1 MSQPILAPLALLL
14 ASPGLAAGVV
24 AGLASGLAS
33 GDLPSERSDILPVED
48 QIIASHDCLA
58 CHDPESSIR
67 ERLDPVAAPDLNG
80 VSGRVDHTWLVDF
93 LADPRGV
100 RPGSTHP
107 HQLAGL
113 AAAAIGAHV
122 LLTDLRTVE
131 ECSLRPNVQRNI
143 STPAPPAPVRRS
155 TTNTIHRDA
164 GALSA
169 TDGLRD
175 RPQLRLRAEVVVVV
189 EPDKLPSPRKEVG
202 SSPAV
207 TPAAR
212 ARTPSEPSAAR
223 TRSEPSAARDLRSNP
238 AGQQLKKSYSFRSP
252 FATQKKKQL

>member
-1 MSQPILAPLALLL
+1 MEHAARSHRFATSSVRSCVNSFKGGPKGISLRRSVLLMPSKQGPLAKGLGMLRRLAP
-14 ASPGLAAGVV
+14 P
-24 AGLASGLAS
+24 
-33 GDLPSERSDILPVED
+33 P
-48 QIIASHDCLA
+48 
-58 CHDPESSIR
+58 
-67 ERLDPVAAPDLNG
+67 
-80 VSGRVDHTWLVDF
+80 
-93 LADPRGV
+93 
-100 RPGSTHP
+100 
-107 HQLAGL
+107 
-113 AAAAIGAHV
+113 
-122 LLTDLRTVE
+122 
-131 ECSLRPNVQRNI
+131 
-143 STPAPPAPVRRS
+143 PAPPAPVRRS
-155 TTNTIHRDA
+155 TTNTTIHRDA

-238 AGQQLKKSYSFRSP
+238 AGQPLKKIIGGAPPGASP
-252 FATQKKKQL
+252 LLYHT

>member
-1 MSQPILAPLALLL
+1 MPSKQGPLAKGLGMLRRLAPPP
-14 ASPGLAAGVV
+14 PG
-24 AGLASGLAS
+24 
-33 GDLPSERSDILPVED
+33 
-48 QIIASHDCLA
+48 
-58 CHDPESSIR
+58 
-67 ERLDPVAAPDLNG
+67 
-80 VSGRVDHTWLVDF
+80 
-93 LADPRGV
+93 
-100 RPGSTHP
+100 
-107 HQLAGL
+107 
-113 AAAAIGAHV
+113 
-122 LLTDLRTVE
+122 
-131 ECSLRPNVQRNI
+131 
-143 STPAPPAPVRRS
+143 PAPPAPVRRS

-238 AGQQLKKSYSFRSP
+238 AGQKRKKEKDNPREGWEDGTPPPHRDFKERSVMR
-252 FATQKKKQL
+252 